1 MSTQAF
7 NINLGTF
14 KEFSSYVSKFGFSIT
29 NFYDVHF
36 DLNNNTGNLNNIFK
50 RIPGGNSISLNDTDT
65 FNVKGLMRFYAE
77 ECSIP
82 GFQIST
88 GEYRIT
94 NSPQLKYA
102 YGIVNNEITFSF
114 IGDANSDIRKTF
126 DAWQSY
132 IYAHNIPTRLQ
143 PSAGFLN
150 VNQQQNLG
158 RTRYRDEYVSDI
170 VVVKFERA
178 GTFDVTNR
186 EQVGPGL
193 LRGGAYMKAN
203 EIIPDYIRTS
213 SDEEII
219 SNFKKAKPLYSVRLM
234 NAFPTNI
241 SSIPLSSGASELVKV
256 QVTFEY
262 ETAVTSAHNNGTV
275 QGSIETII

>member
-1 MSTQAF
+1 MTTRAF
-7 NINLGTF
+7 DINLGTF
-14 KEFSSYVSKFGFSIT
+14 RQFKSYITKFGFSIT

-36 DLNNNTGNLNNIFK
+36 DLNNGSGNLNNIFK
-50 RIPGGNSISLNDTDT
+50 RIPGGNSVSLNDSDS
-65 FNVKGLMRFYAE
+65 FNMRGLMRFYAE

-94 NSPQLKYA
+94 NTPQLKYA
-102 YGIVNNEITFSF
+102 YGIVNNEINFSF
-114 IGDANSDIRKTF
+114 IGDANADIRKTF

-132 IYAHNIPTRLQ
+132 IYAHNVPNRLQ

-150 VNQQQNLG
+150 VNRQENLG

-178 GTFDVTNR
+178 GAFDVTSR
-186 EQVGPGL
+186 EQNVPGVL
-193 LRGGAYMKAN
+193 NSGLYMSARD
-203 EIIPDYIRTS
+203 IIPDYNPTS
-213 SDEEII
+213 TEEIATK
-219 SNFKKAKPLYSVRLM
+219 FRKAKPLYSVRLV

-262 ETAVTSAHNNGTV
+262 ETAITSAHNNGTV
-275 QGSIETII
+275 QGSIESIV

>member
-1 MSTQAF
+1 MSTRAF
-7 NINLGTF
+7 DVNLGTF
-14 KEFSSYVSKFGFSIT
+14 REFKTYISKFGFSIT

-36 DLNNNTGNLNNIFK
+36 DLTNKEGNLNSLFK
-50 RIPGGNSISLNDTDT
+50 RIPGGNSISLNDNDM
-65 FNVKGLMRFYAE
+65 FNMRGLMRFYAE
-77 ECSIP
+77 ECTIP

-94 NSPQLKYA
+94 NTPQLKYA
-102 YGIVNNEITFSF
+102 YGIVNNEINFSF
-114 IGDANSDIRKTF
+114 IGDANAEIRKTF

-132 IYAHNIPTRLQ
+132 IYAHNIPNRRVANT
-143 PSAGFLN
+143 GVLN
-150 VNQQQNLG
+150 VNRQENLG
-158 RTRYRDEYVSDI
+158 RTRYRDDYVSDI

-178 GTFDVTNR
+178 GVFETTSKKIAA
-186 EQVGPGL
+186 PGR
-193 LRGGAYMKAN
+193 LRSGQYMKAN
-203 EIIPDYIRTS
+203 EIIPDYVQDTLGK
-213 SDEEII
+213 EAL
-219 SNFKKAKPLYSVRLM
+219 SNFERARPLYSVRLM

-275 QGSIETII
+275 QGSIETIV

>member
-1 MSTQAF
+1 MSTRAF
-7 NINLGTF
+7 DINLGTF
-14 KEFSSYVSKFGFSIT
+14 KQFRSYVSKFGFSIT

-36 DLNNNTGNLNNIFK
+36 DLNNNSGNLNNIFK
-50 RIPGGNSISLNDTDT
+50 RIPGGNSITLNDSDS
-65 FNVKGLMRFYAE
+65 FNMRGLMRFYAE

-114 IGDANSDIRKTF
+114 IGDANADIRKTF

-132 IYAHNIPTRLQ
+132 IYAHNIPNRLQ

-150 VNQQQNLG
+150 INQQQNLG

-186 EQVGPGL
+186 EQRGPGL
-193 LRGGAYMKAN
+193 LNTGSYMSARD
-203 EIIPDYIRTS
+203 IIPDYNPS
-213 SDEEII
+213 SIEEVA